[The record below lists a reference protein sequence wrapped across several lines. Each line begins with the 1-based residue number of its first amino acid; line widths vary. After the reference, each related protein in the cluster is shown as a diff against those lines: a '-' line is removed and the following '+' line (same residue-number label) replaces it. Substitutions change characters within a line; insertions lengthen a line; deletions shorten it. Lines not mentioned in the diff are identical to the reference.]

1 MMRMDYTNKA
11 NFLIPNIQ
19 MDEQQINTLGRFG
32 RMRKA
37 FLKENHSGLYQGLL
51 MTGKLSAHLLEIDST
66 ANARMEQ
73 LTESFMKAE
82 NVSEALKENDQME
95 WLQRMNSIQARAEE
109 IVLNELVYN

>member
-19 MDEQQINTLGRFG
+19 MDEQPTSTLGRFG

-51 MTGKLSAHLLEIDST
+51 MTGKLSAHLREIDKT
-66 ANARMEQ
+66 ATERMEQ
-73 LTESFMKAE
+73 LTQSFMEAE
-82 NVSEALKENDQME
+82 GVNEALKAEDQMI
-95 WLQRMNSIQARAEE
+95 WLQRMNNIQTRAEE
-109 IVLNELVYN
+109 IVTSELIYS